1 MTFNVQF
8 FKTSKTPKRIAKFIL
23 NHQPDVVCLQ
33 ENIQYH
39 DWTKAKFAPLNL
51 SSDYI
56 LTAECEADK
65 HSRSYLSNIV
75 YVHRK
80 HSKHVQTLH
89 SVNLIILKET
99 QRCAAVIQLYDTKIS
114 NVHLCGGRY
123 DDKIYE
129 HLQEHKH
136 LQLERLIKTHD
147 PDIIMGDFN
156 SEDSDEAAMK
166 QLNHYPFY
174 KTLNETNKAL
184 FVHYYLS
191 GARYLHDQTIYV
203 AAYNESSIGVTSTF
217 GGTPDWIY
225 VKDRTRLT
233 GKIYNYDAIT
243 TNLSDHNA
251 VIVEY
256 LFSNLTMT

>member
-8 FKTSKTPKRIAKFIL
+8 YKTSKTPTKIAKFLL

-39 DWTKAKFAPLNL
+39 NWTKAKFAPLNL
-51 SSDYI
+51 SSYYI
-56 LTAECEADK
+56 LGAECEADK
-65 HSRSYLSNIV
+65 HHHSHLSNMV

-80 HSKHVQTLH
+80 HLKHVQTLY
-89 SVNLIILKET
+89 SVNLIILNET
-99 QRCAAVIQLYDTKIS
+99 QRCAGSIQLYDTKIS

-123 DDKIYE
+123 DDQIYDR
-129 HLQEHKH
+129 LQEHKH
-136 LQLERLIKTHD
+136 LQLERLIKTHN

-166 QLNHYPFY
+166 QLDQYPFY
-174 KTLNETNKAL
+174 KTLNKTNKEL
-184 FVHYYLS
+184 FVHYYMS
-191 GARYLHDQTIYV
+191 GARYLRDQTTYV
-203 AAYNESSIGVTSTF
+203 PAYNESSIGVTSAF

-233 GKIYNYDAIT
+233 GKIYKYDATT

-256 LFSNLTMT
+256 LFSYLSTT